1 MMLRPLEVPRLVNL
15 GLAGTAIS
23 TAPTPSRDLGG
34 FLHRGKQAAEVE
46 AASALVTS
54 GAEYEINQGQG
65 LGQLKMFERA
75 LMY

>member
-1 MMLRPLEVPRLVNL
+1 MLRPLEVPRLVNL
-15 GLAGTAIS
+15 GLAGTTIS

-54 GAEYEINQGQG
+54 GAEYEIN
-65 LGQLKMFERA
+65 
-75 LMY
+75 

>member
-15 GLAGTAIS
+15 GLAGTAVS
-23 TAPTPSRDLGG
+23 TAPTPPRDLGG

-54 GAEYEINQGQG
+54 GAEYEIN
-65 LGQLKMFERA
+65 
-75 LMY
+75 